1 MKMYKYT
8 LYMKKVYT
16 WLIKFLRA
24 MVGLDTLLIGAEAGK
39 ISNEITEGKINADTI
54 VTPEQ
59 FSAIDKLVTGKM
71 LAGLVDHT
79 QLSAFASSK
88 DIEKLAKEAHA
99 LGTASVCVNE
109 GRIRDAADILYD
121 LNSKVMVCCVVG
133 FPLGAATSYIK
144 SYSAVEAAKMGADE
158 VDMVIN
164 VGYLKDKDTKRFKE
178 DIDRVMFHLWE
189 YTANNKKENVVLIV
203 ILENCYLT
211 SEEIVYATQTV
222 AKLAKNYLPTR
233 NHSGLKVFVK
243 TSTGFGTPAK
253 RPVPKKDYGKGM
265 VDTAVGAT
273 IEDVYLMRQA
283 IDEVTRVEA
292 AKIDYVTNNVSG
304 SNSGYN
310 YIVGIKAAGGVKDR
324 ETALKM
330 MVAAGCLIK
339 IKEEQPNGQSS
350 EQPNEQLSEYKL
362 RNNYQEFFRIGA
374 SATKEIVSSK

>member
-16 WLIKFLRA
+16 WLTKLLRA
-24 MVGLDTLLIGAEAGK
+24 MAELAGLDTLIIGTEAGR
-39 ISNEITEGKINADTI
+39 ISREIAAGNINSNTI
-54 VTPEQ
+54 VTSEQ
-59 FSAIDKLVTGKM
+59 FSAADKLVTGKM

-79 QLSAFASSK
+79 QLSAFASLK

-99 LGTASVCVNE
+99 LETASVCVNE

-121 LNSKVMVCCVVG
+121 LTSKVKVCCVIG
-133 FPLGAATSYIK
+133 FPLGAATSHIK
-144 SYSAVEAAKMGADE
+144 SYSAVDAVKIRADE

-189 YTANNKKENVVLIV
+189 YTSNHKKNDVVLKV

-233 NHSGLKVFVK
+233 SHSGLKVFVK

-253 RPVPKKDYGKGM
+253 GHVPKKDYGKGM
-265 VDTAVGAT
+265 VDTAVGAA

-283 IDEVTRVEA
+283 IDEVTKVTRHGDTPSDTTNQDDNY
-292 AKIDYVTNNVSG
+292 KYV
-304 SNSGYN
+304 
-310 YIVGIKAAGGVKDR
+310 VGIKAAGGVKDR

-330 MVAAGCLIK
+330 MVAAGCLIRD
-339 IKEEQPNGQSS
+339 EQT
-350 EQPNEQLSEYKL
+350 SEYKL
-362 RNNYQEFFRIGA
+362 RDDYKDLFRIGA
-374 SATKEIVSSK
+374 SATKEICK